1 MNLIVIKMAEETTV
15 PNEAKDSLELENRLF
30 LSFIG
35 SLESI
40 LFQEE
45 AM

>member
-15 PNEAKDSLELENRLF
+15 QNEAKYSKELENRLF
-30 LSFIG
+30 LSFRG

-40 LFQEE
+40 LLQEE